1 MEYSGLL
8 FKYPVNRPISD
19 EEKGYQLNKKKRLA
33 LAPISQM
40 TTIRMNSTFME
51 VVDKFYAYKG
61 FMLMLVLPVFLGII
75 FWVLPTFVGLVLD
88 QWDEM
93 SSSSRTSASLFLLLV
108 LGISLSMA
116 AWLGYMIKKEMFT
129 YTHWPVRLNRK
140 NRMVYVFRHN
150 GPGGVLAVKWD
161 DVFICFAPGK
171 AKYAGNYN
179 WDIRC
184 HVLDA
189 KGLIKDTFTIGEF
202 DTGLTDTLRAH
213 WEFFRRYMEEG
224 TQHLPAIEEY
234 LPIASHRE
242 GFWFGLR
249 RASANMYANFV
260 LWVIALPMTMPMG
273 VARYLCMISSRIPRW
288 PAEVEAACVVEPGSE
303 IPAELENSTSI
314 WKMAIAL
321 VFGLSVDAWCI
332 WKISNA
338 SSWSGLLGLG

>member
-8 FKYPVNRPISD
+8 FKYPVNRPVSD

-33 LAPISQM
+33 LAPVSQM

-61 FMLMLVLPVFLGII
+61 FMLMIVLPVFIGFLFFDFLMTYEFVAHDLATISGQKEVEGISAFI
-75 FWVLPTFVGLVLD
+75 F
-88 QWDEM
+88 M
-93 SSSSRTSASLFLLLV
+93 NILLLS
-108 LGISLSMA
+108 IC

-161 DVFICFAPGK
+161 DVFCCFAPGK

-189 KGLIKDTFTIGEF
+189 KGLIKDTFTIGKF

-234 LPIASHRE
+234 LPIATHRE

-249 RASANMYANFV
+249 RATANTYGNFFI
-260 LWVIALPMTMPMG
+260 WVITLPLTIPNG
-273 VARYLCMISSRIPRW
+273 LARYLCMISSRIPRW

-314 WKMAIAL
+314 WKMAISL
-321 VFGLSVDAWCI
+321 VLGLGVDAWCI

-338 SSWSGLLGLG
+338 SSWSGLLG